1 MTMEP
6 IRSGWPYTAPSRCAR
21 QATLSGPA
29 AATPAATPVRA
40 ASRPYIGHAAAGPL
54 ADPGPSVTPG
64 LSGCAVLVA
73 GLPGAAPDPGADPEP
88 LHAAAPIRTPSTAP
102 AKAVP
107 LCMPP
112 VWRIPEG
119 AGGWPPWLLL
129 RGCQGGRPPWL

>member
-1 MTMEP
+1 MTREP
-6 IRSGWPYTAPSRCAR
+6 TRSGWPYTAPSRCAR

-29 AATPAATPVRA
+29 AATPAATLVRA
-40 ASRPYIGHAAAGPL
+40 ASRPYIGHAAAGPR

-112 VWRIPEG
+112 SLAHPGGCRGLAPVAAS
-119 AGGWPPWLLL
+119 AGGA
-129 RGCQGGRPPWL
+129 RGGRPP